1 MLLGT
6 YQPTMIGKNR
16 LALPMKL
23 RKEILG
29 NKVVLSIG
37 LEKCIF
43 GFEEKKWEAVT
54 AIDLARPISDAE
66 GRDLRRRLCMNAEMI
81 DLDSTGRFV
90 IPEAMVDYSGVNE
103 DLTLIGA
110 GDHFEIWNTKTW
122 EVYRKKIENQIN

>member
-6 YQPTMIGKNR
+6 YKPTMIGKNR

-23 RKEILG
+23 RKEISG
-29 NKVVLSIG
+29 NKIVLSIG

-43 GFEEKKWEAVT
+43 GFEEKKWESVT
-54 AIDLARPISDAE
+54 AADLARPISDSE

-81 DLDSTGRFV
+81 DLDSAGRFV
-90 IPEAMVDYSGVNE
+90 IPEAMVNYSGVKE

-110 GDHFEIWNTKTW
+110 GDHFEIWNPKVW
-122 EVYRKKIENQIN
+122 EDYRKKIEK